1 MYLVLQ
7 YDGVKLTLSQ
17 FLYSSSDISANIGI
31 AKPPYFAG
39 RESSFISIWFTFIPS
54 VIAGVKFVRMMS
66 SIGFNGWLISEIVFI
81 IYFSL
86 CLKPLTKQLYAAWGS
101 SFAISQRLFHSF
113 AIWSVLLIIYLSL
126 YSWLPITAPRCRLPL
141 TVMLVFVFS
150 NNFSA
155 SFTSWG
161 FTINQHLLASGLQ
174 PNFGP
179 KLHKAFHHSWYYLV
193 IHQLINC
200 LQAQPFSFVC
210 SEIFL
215 LVPITSLLA
224 VLSRLRTLSLLSD
237 HLDFVPSCDVISA
250 LPITKSRDS
259 KL

>member
-1 MYLVLQ
+1 MADIWNRSNYIVQFMFKASNKAAVYSLRLHFFDFTMVVQLVR
-7 YDGVKLTLSQ
+7 YFVS
-17 FLYSSSDISANIGI
+17 FLIRYSS
-31 AKPPYFAG
+31 
-39 RESSFISIWFTFIPS
+39 
-54 VIAGVKFVRMMS
+54 
-66 SIGFNGWLISEIVFI
+66 L
-81 IYFSL
+81 
-86 CLKPLTKQLYAAWGS
+86 
-101 SFAISQRLFHSF
+101 H
-113 AIWSVLLIIYLSL
+113 
-126 YSWLPITAPRCRLPL
+126 SWLPITAPRCRLTF
-141 TVMLVFVFS
+141 TVMLIFVFS
-150 NNFSA
+150 NNFST